1 MFIASTVVIITTVS
15 IISLS
20 GYWLAKQSITDEVQ
34 RRVLG
39 VLNERKSRVELLFE
53 EIHKSMIYFTQ
64 GSDAAGILTS
74 HLSAPNSAQDNRKRM
89 TELLIRYSEV
99 YESFAYCG
107 MVELD
112 GSIFSQSGNLQ
123 EDTLPAD
130 LSAFKRA
137 SHAGFAIGPIHL
149 NSSGETV
156 FNIGLKIFNGD
167 EPFAIFLCQLYSNKT
182 IEPILLDTSGLGWS
196 GDAFLIGADTL
207 MLTPSRFYNHPQPLT
222 HKMPIPTALLAL
234 QGKKGV
240 KVYQSF
246 LGMEVVGAYTRISNP
261 GWVLITEM
269 VTEEA
274 YAPLKTVARN
284 TAIVS
289 FLALIIML
297 YLSVLISR
305 KWTNPME
312 QLAEASIKVA
322 DGDLTTRVSED
333 NRRDEIGTLARQ
345 FNHMVMA
352 IADSRDKLE
361 KSHNRL
367 IQAEKLA
374 AIGEL
379 VTGIVHE
386 MRNPLSVIK
395 MNLNLIQRKSANSTN
410 ADLVTTEQLEL
421 AAQEAQQL
429 EKMLAELL
437 DFSKPITLKKKL
449 LSITK
454 LVDKSINAIKQA
466 ADKSAVE
473 VIFHLYESQ
482 DFEVYA
488 DEDTIKILLSNLAL
502 NAIHASRPGSQIDLS
517 FRLIDGNL
525 NFEVIDK
532 GKGMSS
538 NVRER
543 ILDPFFT
550 TRDDGIGLGMSNV
563 KKIIDLYGGTINIE
577 SQENVGTTVSIRL
590 PDMENHG

>member
-1 MFIASTVVIITTVS
+1 
-15 IISLS
+15 
-20 GYWLAKQSITDEVQ
+20 
-34 RRVLG
+34 
-39 VLNERKSRVELLFE
+39 
-53 EIHKSMIYFTQ
+53 
-64 GSDAAGILTS
+64 
-74 HLSAPNSAQDNRKRM
+74 
-89 TELLIRYSEV
+89 
-99 YESFAYCG
+99 
-107 MVELD
+107 
-112 GSIFSQSGNLQ
+112 
-123 EDTLPAD
+123 
-130 LSAFKRA
+130 
-137 SHAGFAIGPIHL
+137 
-149 NSSGETV
+149 
-156 FNIGLKIFNGD
+156 
-167 EPFAIFLCQLYSNKT
+167 
-182 IEPILLDTSGLGWS
+182 
-196 GDAFLIGADTL
+196 
-207 MLTPSRFYNHPQPLT
+207 
-222 HKMPIPTALLAL
+222 
-234 QGKKGV
+234 
-240 KVYQSF
+240 
-246 LGMEVVGAYTRISNP
+246 
-261 GWVLITEM
+261 
-269 VTEEA
+269 
-274 YAPLKTVARN
+274 
-284 TAIVS
+284 
-289 FLALIIML
+289 
-297 YLSVLISR
+297 
-305 KWTNPME
+305 
-312 QLAEASIKVA
+312 
-322 DGDLTTRVSED
+322 
-333 NRRDEIGTLARQ
+333 
-345 FNHMVMA
+345 MA